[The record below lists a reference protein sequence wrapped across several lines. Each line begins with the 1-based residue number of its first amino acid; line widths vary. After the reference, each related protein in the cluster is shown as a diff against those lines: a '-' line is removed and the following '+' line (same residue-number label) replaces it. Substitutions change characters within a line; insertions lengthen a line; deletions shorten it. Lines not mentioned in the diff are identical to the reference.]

1 MTKLKSLSNIKLEEL
16 ITKMNLPLN
25 NIIMRDE
32 ADKIN
37 KDGFYIINL
46 DTSKGNGSHW
56 TSLYYHPLQSYY
68 FDSFGFVPPFDVEDI
83 ITPYIHNNKDIQDY
97 DSNACGWYCIAFIK
111 FLNDKQNKELGFK
124 EFLRLFSNKTNENDN
139 ILKEYLACE
148 V

>member
-1 MTKLKSLSNIKLEEL
+1 MTKLKSLSNIQLEEL
-16 ITKMNLPLN
+16 IKKFNLPLN
-25 NIIMRDE
+25 DIIMRDE

-37 KDGFYIINL
+37 EDGFYIINL

-68 FDSFGFVPPFDVEDI
+68 FDSFGFVPPFDVEDVI
-83 ITPYIHNNKDIQDY
+83 IPYIHNNKDIQDY
-97 DSNACGWYCIAFIK
+97 DSDACGWYCIAFIK

-124 EFLRLFSNKTNENDN
+124 EFLRLFSNKTTENDN